1 MPPDATA
8 ATAVPHSRVAVIG
21 SGFAGLGI
29 AVRLLQQGVDDFVVF
44 EKNSDVGGTWWDNS
58 YPGCQ
63 CDVPSHLYSFSF
75 ALNPEWSNTYSP
87 QPEIWAYLRR
97 TAEEYGVLPHIRF
110 DTPVLDAS
118 WDDGASVWRLQT
130 SDGEFTADV
139 LVGANGALSEPATP
153 DIPGLDRFRGKAFHS
168 ARWDE
173 TLELPGTRVAVIGTG
188 ASAIQIVPKIQP
200 DVAQLHVFQRTPPWV
215 LPHSGR
221 PIRDI
226 EHRLYRR
233 VPAAQRFVRGFVYW
247 TRELVA
253 LGMTRKPSMLKP
265 VRRMATRH
273 LHDQVKDPELRR
285 KLTPTYTPGC
295 KRLLPSNDYY
305 PSLENDNVEVVT
317 DGIREV
323 GEHSIVTVD
332 GTEREVDTIVLAT
345 GFHVTDNPVM
355 DRIKGRGGR
364 SLAERW
370 RSHGAQAYLGT
381 TVPDF
386 PNFFL
391 LAGPN
396 TGIGHTSLAF
406 MIESQITYVMDA
418 LRTMAARGATTVDVR
433 REPFEAYNADIQRKM
448 TRTVWNTGGCASW
461 YLDADGRN
469 TTLWPDFTWK
479 FRQRTRRFDA
489 EHYEFNRPAE
499 PVAVPRQPAVTI
511 GVS

>member
-1 MPPDATA
+1 M
-8 ATAVPHSRVAVIG
+8 
-21 SGFAGLGI
+21 
-29 AVRLLQQGVDDFVVF
+29 
-44 EKNSDVGGTWWDNS
+44 
-58 YPGCQ
+58 
-63 CDVPSHLYSFSF
+63 
-75 ALNPEWSNTYSP
+75 
-87 QPEIWAYLRR
+87 
-97 TAEEYGVLPHIRF
+97 
-110 DTPVLDAS
+110 
-118 WDDGASVWRLQT
+118 
-130 SDGEFTADV
+130 
-139 LVGANGALSEPATP
+139 P

-168 ARWDE
+168 ARWDQA
-173 TLELPGTRVAVIGTG
+173 LELSGTRVAVIGTG

-221 PIRDI
+221 PIKDI
-226 EHRLYRR
+226 EHKLYRR

-253 LGMTRKPSMLKP
+253 LGMTRKPRMLTP

-273 LHDQVKDPELRR
+273 LHDQVKDPELRK
-285 KLTPTYTPGC
+285 KLTPSYTPGC

-305 PSLENDNVEVVT
+305 PSLENENVEVVT
-317 DGIREV
+317 DAISEIR
-323 GEHSIVTVD
+323 EHSIITVD
-332 GTEREVDTIVLAT
+332 GNEREVDVIVLAT

-355 DRIKGRGGR
+355 DRIKGRDGR

-370 RSHGAQAYLGT
+370 RRHGAQAYLGT

-396 TGIGHTSLAF
+396 TGIGHTSLVF

-418 LRTMAARGATTVDVR
+418 LRTMTARGATTVEVQ
-433 REPFEAYNADIQRKM
+433 PAAFEAYNADVQRKM

-461 YLDADGRN
+461 YLDAEGRN